1 MDWVQ
6 EVSSSKPFNHGFS
19 YILLVQRRMLYS
31 SWRPGLSDAESIIP
45 RSTNQIYFLSACESF
60 CVNFWILFDY
70 CVRNWARDQKKL
82 KHPKKCSGSYLRTL
96 FLNFET
102 PGCLCSRT
110 PEYSLSAVFSHTEDG
125 AGAAMGA
132 PIVLGPW
139 RWKSFLDTVNEPN
152 IILPGSNL

>member
-1 MDWVQ
+1 MD
-6 EVSSSKPFNHGFS
+6 SLTFCSSKGGCFTPVGGQGFQMLKASFHDPPIKSIFFQHVNPFVWIF
-19 YILLVQRRMLYS
+19 
-31 SWRPGLSDAESIIP
+31 E
-45 RSTNQIYFLSACESF
+45 F
-60 CVNFWILFDY
+60 CLICGN

-152 IILPGSNL
+152 IILPGFKWFCRLFVG